1 MSTSDKSVFEASPT
15 GEEVNEVQTEPKVDQ
30 SEAGPL
36 ALLVGEGRKYKTEA
50 ELAKAYMNADEFI
63 SKLKEENLQLKE
75 RVASGKTLD
84 DVLERI
90 NANRSEQGATTLSES
105 KGVSADDIAKIV
117 EQTITGRET
126 ARTRE
131 ANQKKADQML
141 KAQFG
146 EKAVEVYR
154 ASASTPAKAKAMS
167 ELAAVDPDA
176 FMQLFKGDAY
186 KGNPSDGSNTR
197 GEAAMQHSSA
207 SPTQV
212 GTKAYYDEMRRKDP
226 TKFWASATQLE
237 MHKNAEANP
246 DKFWGRRR

>member
-1 MSTSDKSVFEASPT
+1 MSDHDKTVFEAPT
-15 GEEVNEVQTEPKVDQ
+15 GAIASTEDQTEPKVDQ

-36 ALLVGEGRKYKTEA
+36 ALLVGEGRKYKTQA
-50 ELAKAYMNADEFI
+50 ELAKAYMNADEHI
-63 SKLKEENLQLKE
+63 SRLAEENRQLRE
-75 RVASGKTLD
+75 QVVSGKTLD

-90 NANRSEQGATTLSES
+90 EANRKAEGDTTPV
-105 KGVSADDIAKIV
+105 KPQGVSADDIAKIV

-126 ARTRE
+126 ARTRD

-146 EKAVEVYR
+146 EKAVEVFR
-154 ASASTPAKAKAMS
+154 ASASTPEKAKALS

-176 FMQLFKGDAY
+176 FMQLFKGEPY

-197 GEAAMQHSSA
+197 SDAVAK
-207 SPTQV
+207 PTVSTQQV

-226 TKFWASATQLE
+226 AKFWASTTQLE
-237 MHKNAEANP
+237 MHKAAQADPN
-246 DKFWGRRR
+246 KFWGRRG